1 MAEDRGL
8 LNPDIWRNCVNDYIE
23 YKLELQHLEN
33 GEKEYRKVL
42 AEKLPERW
50 GGYFVV
56 GNKTRLKIYDWLKTN
71 DIQQPQKRDIR
82 QYISYLK
89 ENNASAATIRKQF
102 YIIRDFF
109 RFLDS
114 EGIYKNSVKELESYK
129 IRGEDVHKREYV
141 TVELFRELIRGID
154 TATAKGARDVAIIAL
169 AFMRGLRI
177 GSIVA
182 LQVKDFVYNMTDD
195 YYQIFVTVKKMRN
208 EPEWMRIPK
217 PAGAAIQKYLDLLQM
232 DGIELKAHH
241 PLFVSFKPG
250 YKTKAL
256 NVSTV
261 SHIVKGYYR
270 ALAARGIIDDSQLH
284 LLCAHSL
291 RHGFVSEVR
300 RKKGQRETMELS
312 GHKSVET
319 MERYNRTE
327 KRKIL
332 EREIDDL
339 FTNILPS
346 TGENGE
352 KSKLSD

>member
-89 ENNASAATIRKQF
+89 ENSASAATIRKQF

-109 RFLDS
+109 RFLDGES
-114 EGIYKNSVKELESYK
+114 IYPNNVKELEAYK
-129 IRGEDVHKREYV
+129 VKGEKIHKREYM
-141 TVELFRELIRGID
+141 TAELFQRLISVID
-154 TATAKGARDVAIIAL
+154 HSSAKGARDMAIVSL

-177 GSIVA
+177 GSIVT
-182 LQVKDFVYNMTDD
+182 LRLKDFIYNKTDD

-217 PAGAAIQKYLDLLQM
+217 PAGAAIQKYLELLQV
-232 DGIELKAHH
+232 DKIELKPHH

-250 YKTKAL
+250 YKTKGL
-256 NVSTV
+256 NVSSV

-284 LLCAHSL
+284 LLCAHSF
-291 RHGFVSEVR
+291 RHGFVSEIRKKHDR
-300 RKKGQRETMELS
+300 RKTRELT
-312 GHKSVET
+312 GHGSDTALEPYDNT
-319 MERYNRTE
+319 INR
-327 KRKIL
+327 KAL
-332 EREIDDL
+332 ERDIDDM
-339 FTNILPS
+339 FTNIFADTPGNN
-346 TGENGE
+346 TKNDD
-352 KSKLSD
+352 K

>member
-1 MAEDRGL
+1 MAGDRRL
-8 LNPDIWRNCVNDYIE
+8 LTPDMWRNCVDDYIE
-23 YKLELQHLEN
+23 HKLELQHLEN
-33 GEKEYRKVL
+33 GERDYRRVL
-42 AEKLPERW
+42 VDQLPARW
-50 GGYFVV
+50 GGYFVI
-56 GNKTRLKIYDWLKTN
+56 GNKTRLRLYDWLKEN
-71 DIQQPQKRDIR
+71 DIQNPDKKDIR
-82 QYISYLK
+82 QYFRYLK
-89 ENNASAATIRKQF
+89 EQNASMSTIRKLF

-217 PAGAAIQKYLDLLQM
+217 PAGDAILKYLELLQV
-232 DGIELKAHH
+232 DKIELKPHH

-250 YKTKAL
+250 YKTKGL
-256 NVSTV
+256 NVSSV

-284 LLCAHSL
+284 LLCAHSF
-291 RHGFVSEVR
+291 RHGFVSEIRKKHDR
-300 RKKGQRETMELS
+300 RKTRELT
-312 GHKSVET
+312 GHGSDTALEPYDNT
-319 MERYNRTE
+319 INR
-327 KRKIL
+327 KAL
-332 EREIDDL
+332 ERDIDDM
-339 FTNILPS
+339 FTNIFADTPGNN
-346 TGENGE
+346 TKNDD
-352 KSKLSD
+352 K